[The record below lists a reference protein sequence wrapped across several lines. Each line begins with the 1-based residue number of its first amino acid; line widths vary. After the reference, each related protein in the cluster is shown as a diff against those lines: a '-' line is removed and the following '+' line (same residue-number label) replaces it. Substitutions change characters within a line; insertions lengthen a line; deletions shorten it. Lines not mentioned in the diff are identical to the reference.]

1 VCQRGAATA
10 DDLDAPDYH
19 APDYRFLLATPLESW
34 PRDDCPLCRDGT
46 PVNPDYAHGRDY
58 LDAGGDWPP
67 R

>member
-10 DDLDAPDYH
+10 DDLD